1 MTNDEI
7 IKNIANNLRKLRT
20 DKGLTQAQLV
30 KEIGEEQISL
40 RSYKTYENE
49 NSGRVPLLEK
59 IAIIADY
66 YKCSLDF
73 IIYGKDSIYSDS
85 FTLKDNL
92 KRLAGLI
99 YSFVLIPQR
108 EEDKNS
114 PHYGKYFFMAND
126 KEVTY
131 YMDKI
136 NLISKQ
142 KNDEYEYYGVNDFR
156 LLENYYEAIKELDK
170 LDINLAPNLN
180 RLKTI
185 MLESGTN
192 FEEYYES
199 NKKKILKK
207 RKIASY
213 EK

>member
-1 MTNDEI
+1 MTSEEI

-20 DKGLTQAQLV
+20 DKGLTQDQLV
-30 KEIGEEQISL
+30 KEIGEEQISI

-49 NSGRVPLLEK
+49 NSTHIPLLEK

-85 FTLKDNL
+85 FTLKDDL

-114 PHYGKYFFMAND
+114 SHYRKYFFMAND

-136 NLISKQ
+136 NLIESK
-142 KNDEYEYYGVNDFR
+142 
-156 LLENYYEAIKELDK
+156 L
-170 LDINLAPNLN
+170 
-180 RLKTI
+180 
-185 MLESGTN
+185 
-192 FEEYYES
+192 
-199 NKKKILKK
+199 
-207 RKIASY
+207 
-213 EK
+213 